1 MGPMKKGQDVYIF
14 YRMSK
19 KVVQGRAYM
28 ACLDPRQGAY
38 RPRVGMSEGWVPAK
52 IARDFD
58 GSSSGTVLVEHQW
71 PHFFTLRGN
80 LVDSKDEDQ
89 MRDTFPVADVRAA
102 SDFPAFG
109 KVPRLMTPPGHQPE
123 LSIISFRWGGLN
135 EAVAPQQWGDTGS
148 PVSNIFFDS
157 FIDRVVLPQ
166 LGREYEVWNVYIE
179 DKQDLQKLADTVHLI
194 FAANHPA
201 RRAKRTVGMYF
212 LYPTGFE
219 EGCIPNMETG
229 EDHGAGMV
237 DQKSIFKLMHAM
249 ERAGIVTKF
258 PHCSFLYELLTSKK
272 WTYMM
277 TLTMHLN
284 VPATVAV
291 PRGLIEL
298 DVVSATDKALLAL
311 NNVRKQQAMLRG
323 LPPPAEGVQKGAA
336 KLGHSWEALD
346 VKFWRGRKGDA
357 SLEDALHQ
365 LSQNIEI
372 NGELTGQPHDNE
384 SIMVQEFVEHDL
396 ELRIYTV
403 DGNVELL
410 IYTKFCKI
418 KENNEFGD
426 FQQTSTCEDAAKMW
440 VHNDVAALKAGEEQ
454 CKQLTAHWLQ
464 WIIAQS
470 CEMPPGVRFDYFIKR
485 TGPGTAQVHTLEI
498 CELGF
503 SMLGDSGLPNKVY
516 NAMLKSCLSDT
527 ASTN

>member
-19 KVVQGRAYM
+19 KVTHGRAYM
-28 ACLDPRQGAY
+28 AVLDPRHGAY

-52 IARDFD
+52 IAQDFN
-58 GSSSGTVLVEHQW
+58 GAKGQSVHVEYQW
-71 PHFFTLRGN
+71 PHFFTVRGN

-89 MRDTFPVADVRAA
+89 MRDVYNTVDVRLA
-102 SDFPAFG
+102 SDFPALG
-109 KVPRLMTPPGHQPE
+109 KVPRGLSPPAYQPE

-135 EAVAPQQWGDTGS
+135 ECVAPSQWGDTGS
-148 PVSNIFFDS
+148 PVSTVFFDS

-166 LGREYEVWNVYIE
+166 LGREYEVWTVYIE
-179 DKQDLQKLADTVHLI
+179 DKQDLQKLADMAHLI
-194 FAANHPA
+194 FGPNHPA

-249 ERAGIVTKF
+249 ERAAIVTKF

-272 WTYMM
+272 WTYML
-277 TLTMHLN
+277 TLASHLN

-298 DVVSATDKALLAL
+298 DVASATEKALFAL
-311 NNVRKQQAMLRG
+311 DSVRKQQAALKG
-323 LPPPAEGVQKGAA
+323 LPAPAESVKKGAA

-346 VKFWRGRKGDA
+346 VKFWKGKDGDA
-357 SLEDALHQ
+357 SLQDALFQ

-384 SIMVQEFVEHDL
+384 SIMVQEFIEHDL
-396 ELRIYTV
+396 ELRVYTV
-403 DGNVELL
+403 DGKPEIL
-410 IYTKFCKI
+410 IYTKFCRI

-426 FQQTSTCEDAAKMW
+426 FQQTSSREEAAKMW
-440 VHNDVAALKAGEEQ
+440 VHNDVPALQAGEDQ
-454 CKQLTAHWLQ
+454 CFTIAQHWLT
-464 WIIAQS
+464 WIMAQC
-470 CEMPPGVRFDYFIKR
+470 CEMPPAIRFDFFIKR
-485 TGPGTAQVHTLEI
+485 TGPGTAQVYTLEI

-503 SMLGDSGLPNKVY
+503 SMLGDSCLPEKVF
-516 NAMLKSCLSDT
+516 NALLKSCLADKPRG
-527 ASTN
+527 